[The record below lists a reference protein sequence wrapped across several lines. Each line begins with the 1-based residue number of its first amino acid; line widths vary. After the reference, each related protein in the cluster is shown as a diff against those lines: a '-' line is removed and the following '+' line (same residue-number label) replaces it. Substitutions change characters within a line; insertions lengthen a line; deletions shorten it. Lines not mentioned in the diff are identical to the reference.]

1 MKKLKKPL
9 FVMLGLVALA
19 AGGAGAAQAV
29 GGGEERKGTEA
40 KGTEASEKAEPNEA
54 NEKADGGNLRGSAFE
69 RAERAAVQKAG
80 GGKVQEAEKGDDADA
95 AYEVAVRKRDGSVVE
110 YHLDRDFKV
119 IGTEKE

>member
-40 KGTEASEKAEPNEA
+40 KGTEAS
-54 NEKADGGNLRGSAFE
+54 EKADGGNLRGSAFE